1 MVNFI
6 YISGIIS
13 LIIQIFTGVFDYYV
27 LQLEIPPTILLLKS
41 LLLLEFVVQIIEGTF
56 YVWLVSSFSVLSDI
70 TRFRYYDWFITTP
83 TMLFTYTF
91 YLLYLKHEERNE
103 VIEKSLYELIGENYK
118 ILIPIFVLNAI
129 MLLFGYLGEIKK
141 YPHYVT
147 AFFGFIPFIL
157 MFYIIYENYAVF
169 SKDGIQTFWFFC
181 VIWSLYGFASVLP
194 YVAKNVTYNILDLF
208 SKNFFGIYLAI
219 ILLNANMNLNQPVKV
234 VS

>member
-6 YISGIIS
+6 YISGLIS
-13 LIIQIFTGVFDYYV
+13 LIVQIFTGAFDYYA
-27 LQLEIPPTILLLKS
+27 LQLEVNPGLLIIKS
-41 LLLLEFVVQIIEGTF
+41 LLVLEFIVQIVEGTF

-91 YLLYLKHEERNE
+91 YLLYLKHKEKNE
-103 VIEKSLYELIGENYK
+103 VIEKSLYELVGENYK

-169 SKDGIQTFWFFC
+169 SKNGIKTFWLFC
-181 VIWSLYGFASVLP
+181 LIWSLYGFASVLP
-194 YVAKNVTYNILDLF
+194 YVAKNVLYNILDLF
-208 SKNFFGIYLAI
+208 SKNFFGIYLAL
-219 ILLNANMNLNQPVKV
+219 ILLTANMEMNSNK
-234 VS
+234 

>member
-103 VIEKSLYELIGENYK
+103 VIEKSFYELIGENYK